1 MSRRL
6 AFLMRAVPLP
16 VRLLAT
22 VDPGDC
28 GSQRRTFQAPRVP
41 SAPSSGCP
49 KSAALD
55 TLRGMALPTIRLA
68 TDRLPPGP
76 WIYGRQTEPAP
87 GVENGSLVEVL
98 DDADRFIGHALYNA
112 QSDIRLRILARG
124 KRSELDK
131 PREFLLRKISAA
143 MRLRKKVLRLPEVTD
158 AWRVVHGEGDDLP
171 GLVIDRIGTTFVC
184 EHHALGFWNLREEVE
199 WALGQLDQDAHVI
212 HRVPK
217 SARNHEGFD
226 PQEGGGEPGDVE
238 LEITEHGLKYPVRPG
253 FGHKTGWF
261 CDQRDNRKT
270 IGSLAARRDV
280 LDLCC
285 NAGGFALQAAA
296 QGAKRVRA
304 VDLDEVVLDRAAAAA
319 ELNDLPVQFRHA
331 DAFDVLREVRSDS
344 RRPDLIVLDPHK
356 IISGK
361 ATLEVGRKRYL
372 DLNSLALE
380 AVAPG
385 GLLATFS
392 CSGALDVPSFLGIL
406 FQATRRAER
415 EVRLIRQLEAGPD
428 HPQRPEFPRSRYLK
442 GALLAVD

>member
-87 GVENGSLVEVL
+87 DVENGSLVEVL

-238 LEITEHGLKYPVRPG
+238 LEITEHGLKYPV
-253 FGHKTGWF
+253 
-261 CDQRDNRKT
+261 
-270 IGSLAARRDV
+270 S
-280 LDLCC
+280 
-285 NAGGFALQAAA
+285 
-296 QGAKRVRA
+296 
-304 VDLDEVVLDRAAAAA
+304 
-319 ELNDLPVQFRHA
+319 
-331 DAFDVLREVRSDS
+331 
-344 RRPDLIVLDPHK
+344 
-356 IISGK
+356 
-361 ATLEVGRKRYL
+361 
-372 DLNSLALE
+372 
-380 AVAPG
+380 
-385 GLLATFS
+385 
-392 CSGALDVPSFLGIL
+392 
-406 FQATRRAER
+406 ATRRAGSATSATTAR
-415 EVRLIRQLEAGPD
+415 RSGPWRRDATSWICAATPEVSPCRPRPRAPSACGPSIWTKSCWIA
-428 HPQRPEFPRSRYLK
+428 RPRRPS
-442 GALLAVD
+442 